1 MAKTLLDNI
10 IINIC
15 FNKIIYILIL
25 HEEVTFEDLVFIDT
39 PLYNSLKNLK
49 DMNIFNER
57 FRIIL
62 FNRTE
67 R

>member
-1 MAKTLLDNI
+1 MAKALFDNI

-15 FNKIIYILIL
+15 FNKIIYKLIL

-39 PLYNSLKNLK
+39 PLYYSLKKFK

-62 FNRTE
+62 FNRTK

>member
-1 MAKTLLDNI
+1 MIILLLI
-10 IINIC
+10 
-15 FNKIIYILIL
+15 FVLIIYKLIL
-25 HEEVTFEDLVFIDT
+25 HEEVIFEDLVFIDT

-49 DMNIFNER
+49 DMNIINER